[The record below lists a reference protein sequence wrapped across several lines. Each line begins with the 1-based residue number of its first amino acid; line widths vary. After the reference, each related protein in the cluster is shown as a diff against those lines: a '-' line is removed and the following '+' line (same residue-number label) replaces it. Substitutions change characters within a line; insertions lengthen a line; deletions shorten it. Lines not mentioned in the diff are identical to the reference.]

1 VSPSPGTRPDAG
13 QDGIVDLPPGKIAA
27 IATYLEMRAPP
38 EPKPVQAHGG
48 RFDPM
53 AGDLRRYRALY
64 RAVGEPWLWFSRA
77 RLSDSRLRSILEDVR
92 VEPLAFQANGRDL
105 GLIELDFRIAGQCEL
120 SFLGLLPEAIG
131 QGFGRILIQEAI
143 RRAFAKP
150 IERLWLHTCTLDH
163 PAALPF
169 YIAAGLR
176 PYRRAIE
183 IAQDP
188 RLTGELPRDAAPHL
202 PVI

>member
-1 VSPSPGTRPDAG
+1 
-13 QDGIVDLPPGKIAA
+13 
-27 IATYLEMRAPP
+27 
-38 EPKPVQAHGG
+38 
-48 RFDPM
+48 
-53 AGDLRRYRALY
+53 
-64 RAVGEPWLWFSRA
+64 
-77 RLSDSRLRSILEDVR
+77 
-92 VEPLAFQANGRDL
+92 
-105 GLIELDFRIAGQCEL
+105 L

-163 PAALPF
+163 PAALPVD
-169 YIAAGLR
+169 IAAGLR

>member
-1 VSPSPGTRPDAG
+1 
-13 QDGIVDLPPGKIAA
+13 
-27 IATYLEMRAPP
+27 
-38 EPKPVQAHGG
+38 
-48 RFDPM
+48 M